1 MSNEPSPSQQI
12 LLKYAILVGM
22 TPLIP
27 LPFLDDI
34 AQSYFER
41 RMIERLA
48 GAHRLALTPAQ
59 LDELGTQ
66 PDAAGCVKG
75 CLLNLLLYPI
85 KKLLRKIF
93 FFLEI
98 KRTIDLVATTY
109 AKGHVL
115 DRVLARGLCA
125 PAGPHPPAQV
135 RGAAE
140 RALARVGTSPIELA
154 VRHTFS
160 SSTALIRGLVDQLF
174 AALRRLTRGA
184 SREQIA
190 EAVRSVEEQ
199 PSPEFTQVKSQV
211 QEGLRGVPAAHFE
224 KLEAAAFEE
233 LGQAPTAE
241 RT

>member
-1 MSNEPSPSQQI
+1 MSDDLSSRQQI
-12 LLKYAILVGM
+12 LIKYAILVGM

-27 LPFLDDI
+27 LPVLDDI

-48 GAHRLALTPAQ
+48 GAHQLPLTTVQ
-59 LDELGTQ
+59 LDELSTQ

-75 CLLNLLLYPI
+75 CLLNLLLYPL

-125 PAGPHPPAQV
+125 PAGPHGPAQV
-135 RGAAE
+135 RGATD

-154 VRHTFS
+154 LRRSFS
-160 SSTALIRGLVDQLF
+160 SSSELLKRLVNQLF

-184 SREQIA
+184 NREQVA
-190 EAVRSVEEQ
+190 AAVRTMEEQ
-199 PSPEFTQVKSQV
+199 PSPEMNEVKSQV
-211 QEGLRGVPAAHFE
+211 AEGLKGVPAAHFD
-224 KLEAAAFEE
+224 KLEAAALEE
-233 LGQAPTAE
+233 LGQTGEKP
-241 RT
+241 